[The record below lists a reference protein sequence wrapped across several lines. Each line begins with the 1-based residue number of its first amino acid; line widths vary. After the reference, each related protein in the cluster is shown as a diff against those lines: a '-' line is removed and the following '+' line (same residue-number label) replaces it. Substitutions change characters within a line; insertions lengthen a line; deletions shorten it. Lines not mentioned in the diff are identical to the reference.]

1 MMITPPSTPSLSI
14 SSPHIKKIYLCR
26 PHVPNL
32 MRLMELIGIN
42 GLLMDLILLGW
53 KILRRFWK
61 EVDQVRKI
69 LLFRDKQN
77 RKF

>member
-1 MMITPPSTPSLSI
+1 
-14 SSPHIKKIYLCR
+14 
-26 PHVPNL
+26 
-32 MRLMELIGIN
+32 MELIGIN